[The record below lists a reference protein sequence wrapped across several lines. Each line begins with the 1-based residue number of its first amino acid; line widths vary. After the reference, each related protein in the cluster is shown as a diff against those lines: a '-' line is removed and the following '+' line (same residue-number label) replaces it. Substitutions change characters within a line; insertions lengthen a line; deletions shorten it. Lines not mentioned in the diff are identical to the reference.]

1 MPNEEEEI
9 KDETE
14 ELEAPEETNEQPAV
28 EEPAFDDSPSNAKA
42 QAIVNSAKLI
52 KFFVKN
58 PWAIPAVIILFVFLF
73 LCIFIAADTDTTKA
87 STGSSEC
94 SSIDFNSTPLSKD
107 EFISLTN
114 EYLEGKTSTT
124 ATLFRDNAGLIYD
137 LGREVSTNPEMIYII
152 AEKEQ
157 GWKDTD
163 FTTRCFNFYGMG
175 VYNGT
180 NSGKCFD
187 NLEEGIKFMLD
198 YVKKKGTLDAFTK
211 VYSYLG
217 TYLANPGSSGDGGC
231 YYLTLDDIYG
241 KNYSRCSSSYQCPS
255 SNGGPGCVLTTEA
268 EKQAYIDWQASKIL
282 KIRQNIF
289 HLSADA
295 CNVSGG
301 VDGSSEGTTFLN
313 ETIESFLLKNNTN
326 LEEFNNKILEQGCK
340 YQGTGEGVAYVAAT
354 AVSEL
359 AKYGKKF
366 HYDYGGMHLNS
377 LSTYGVLSSWGPEDT
392 GPDCSGFV
400 SWALFNAGF
409 NWRSLGATDWGKQG
423 IVVDLNNKNIQVGD
437 LIVTPG
443 NRGWNHVEI
452 ITAVHSDEG
461 YFNTVEAA
469 STASGVIFDTVKIGS
484 SKKAVLMTEYYKN
497 APKSEAFQNMCA
509 ERN

>member
-28 EEPAFDDSPSNAKA
+28 EEPAFDDSPSNSKA
-42 QAIVNSAKLI
+42 QAVVNSAKLI
-52 KFFVKN
+52 KFFAKN
-58 PWAIPAVIILFVFLF
+58 PWAIPAIIILFVFLF
-73 LCIFIAADTDTTKA
+73 LCIFIAADTETTKA
-87 STGSSEC
+87 NTGSSVC

-137 LGREVSTNPEMIYII
+137 LGREASTNPEMIYII

-187 NLEEGIKFMLD
+187 NFEEGIEFMLD

-241 KNYSRCSSSYQCPS
+241 K
-255 SNGGPGCVLTTEA
+255 
-268 EKQAYIDWQASKIL
+268 I
-282 KIRQNIF
+282 
-289 HLSADA
+289 
-295 CNVSGG
+295 
-301 VDGSSEGTTFLN
+301 
-313 ETIESFLLKNNTN
+313 
-326 LEEFNNKILEQGCK
+326 
-340 YQGTGEGVAYVAAT
+340 
-354 AVSEL
+354 
-359 AKYGKKF
+359 
-366 HYDYGGMHLNS
+366 
-377 LSTYGVLSSWGPEDT
+377 
-392 GPDCSGFV
+392 
-400 SWALFNAGF
+400 
-409 NWRSLGATDWGKQG
+409 
-423 IVVDLNNKNIQVGD
+423 IVVVVLVINVQVRMGD
-437 LIVTPG
+437 LDV
-443 NRGWNHVEI
+443 
-452 ITAVHSDEG
+452 
-461 YFNTVEAA
+461 Y
-469 STASGVIFDTVKIGS
+469 
-484 SKKAVLMTEYYKN
+484 
-497 APKSEAFQNMCA
+497 
-509 ERN
+509 